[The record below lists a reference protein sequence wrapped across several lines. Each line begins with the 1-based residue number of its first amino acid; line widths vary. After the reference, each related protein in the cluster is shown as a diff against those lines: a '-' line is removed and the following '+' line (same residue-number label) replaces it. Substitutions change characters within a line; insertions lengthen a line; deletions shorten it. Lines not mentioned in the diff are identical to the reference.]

1 MQNLKN
7 VDISP
12 KEIIIRKKFFDA
24 YGIPQTNEE
33 CESMTV
39 QQKVSF
45 CFKYDHDRWY
55 YQQKQPKQPKLNDY
69 YPGYM
74 SDNDDYHYMDDPKN
88 DIDYW

>member
-45 CFKYDHDRWY
+45 CFK
-55 YQQKQPKQPKLNDY
+55 
-69 YPGYM
+69 
-74 SDNDDYHYMDDPKN
+74 
-88 DIDYW
+88 

>member
-39 QQKVSF
+39 QQK
-45 CFKYDHDRWY
+45 
-55 YQQKQPKQPKLNDY
+55 QPKQPKLNDY